1 VLGGL
6 NVEFLHA
13 VSSPTPT
20 LDREAGRAVGD
31 RSGHSSH
38 LLRAPSRHSS
48 SLIATPFSFAT
59 ELWHNRHLVWQFTVR
74 NVELRHKGSHLGLIW
89 SFLNPLLMLAIYVL
103 VFGFIFRGK
112 FQKTPEPRIEYA
124 LVVFLG
130 LSIYH
135 FLAEVI
141 GSAPYVIV
149 GNPNFVKKVVF
160 PLEILPVSAVGGAL
174 FHFVISLAL
183 VFVGALLAGVSISSG
198 VFWLP
203 LIVLPVVLMSV
214 GLSLLLSA
222 LGVFWR
228 DISQIVQFL
237 LLGLMF
243 ASAVFYP
250 VEQIPPPAWAI
261 LKFNPLLLAIHE
273 SRAVTFWALPPYALH
288 LVYLYGTSFAT
299 LAVGVLAFRR
309 LRASFADVL

>member
-1 VLGGL
+1 M
-6 NVEFLHA
+6 
-13 VSSPTPT
+13 
-20 LDREAGRAVGD
+20 
-31 RSGHSSH
+31 
-38 LLRAPSRHSS
+38 
-48 SLIATPFSFAT
+48 
-59 ELWHNRHLVWQFTVR
+59 WQFTVR

-112 FQKTPEPRIEYA
+112 FQTTPEPRVEYA

-174 FHFVISLAL
+174 FHFLISLAL
-183 VFVGALLAGVSISSG
+183 VFIGALVAGVHVSAG
-198 VFWLP
+198 VLWLP
-203 LIVLPVVLMSV
+203 IILLPIVTMAVA
-214 GLSLLLSA
+214 LSLLLSA

-228 DISQIVQFL
+228 DISQIVQFIL
-237 LLGLMF
+237 LALMF

-250 VEQIPPPAWAI
+250 VEQIPATAWAI

-273 SRAVTFWALPPYALH
+273 SRAVTFWAEPPYTLH
-288 LVYLYGTSFAT
+288 VVYLYLVGFSVLALGT
-299 LAVGVLAFRR
+299 GAFRR
-309 LRASFADVL
+309 LRPTFADVL